1 MRFRGRKTEHYM
13 RRFCVVALFCFAF
26 IPTFLFAQTADT
38 LPIAKTIS
46 IADPEV
52 AYGDIILHDPATNLY
67 RISQGVNDHRV
78 YGVAVENPTLLLETD
93 ATLVPIAERG
103 RLFVNVTLEGGDIA
117 VGDPIIT
124 SSVFGKGMR
133 AASRDMNIVG
143 FALEPF
149 TAEDG
154 VVTELEDGRS
164 VVLGTILVDVG
175 SRRALAA
182 IVPPV
187 EETANPPYANGQTV
201 ARFSFAALVALG
213 SMALTFLTFLLSI
226 RQGVISVGRNPLAK
240 ASIRS
245 MVILNIILA
254 LIVSTVGIFFAVS
267 ILVAPL

>member
-1 MRFRGRKTEHYM
+1 MNYRTRLL
-13 RRFCVVALFCFAF
+13 CVASFLCCAVFSPAV
-26 IPTFLFAQTADT
+26 LFAQTADT
-38 LPIAKTIS
+38 LPIAKTIP

-52 AYGDIILHDPATNLY
+52 AYGDIILYDPVTNLY
-67 RISQGVNDHRV
+67 RISQGVNDYRV

-93 ATLVPIAERG
+93 ATLVPVAERG

-117 VGDPIIT
+117 AGDPIIT

-164 VVLGTILVDVG
+164 VVLGTILVEVG
-175 SRRALAA
+175 GRRVLVPAEPPLEEVA
-182 IVPPV
+182 VPPY
-187 EETANPPYANGQTV
+187 ENGRVV

-245 MVILNIILA
+245 MVVLNVILA
-254 LIVSTVGIFFAVS
+254 LIVSTVGIFFAIS
-267 ILVAPL
+267 ILVAPI